1 MNLTIDQQQQ
11 LENLGL
17 NPTPTPQTLPKIN
30 LFPLFSIS
38 GLTLLSIGGLILLKS
53 KNTSYG
59 QIPIS
64 APSSSSQ
71 NQPSPTQ
78 VPKSIQ
84 HYLLASQQAFSSA
97 LQAQSLTT
105 SPSPSNKNAS
115 NATSNNVISYLNQSI
130 IDATAAIKEFPNDYR
145 GFEQRG
151 KIYLSL
157 LDSQPQFLSAAISDY
172 QQAQKLNSS
181 SADLTRQLASLY
193 ARKGDLQ
200 NTLNYLSETV
210 SLEPTKAQN
219 FYDLA
224 KLQQQAG
231 LLPDALN
238 TYNELLPLISD
249 PSQKTQVEAEKTTLE
264 KIIAQ
269 NNLVSPKTSNSESGS
284 PTPQITPILDG
295 NFLQASILSSPIIA
309 TPQISPNISLNNQTD
324 SNSLSGTALL
334 PSGQKQLTLQN
345 SKLTS
350 TSQIYLT
357 ILTGGK
363 NQSLEVLSKSK
374 NSFIVGFQSPLSED
388 VTFKWWIVN

>member
-1 MNLTIDQQQQ
+1 MDFTPNQQQQ

-17 NPTPTPQTLPKIN
+17 KSIPTSPNSNKTN
-30 LFPLFSIS
+30 LIPLFSIS
-38 GLTLLSIGGLILLKS
+38 GLTLLSIGGLILLKTRNS
-53 KNTSYG
+53 SPYG

-64 APSSSSQ
+64 APIS
-71 NQPSPTQ
+71 NTEPAEIPTQ

-84 HYLLASQQAFSSA
+84 HYLLTSQQSFSQA
-97 LQAQSLTT
+97 LTLQATKS
-105 SPSPSNKNAS
+105 SSDDI
-115 NATSNNVISYLNQSI
+115 ISSLNQSI
-130 IDATAAIKEFPNDYR
+130 TSATNAIKEFPADYR
-145 GFEQRG
+145 GYEQRG

-157 LDSQPQFLSAAISDY
+157 LDSQPQLLTAAISDY

-200 NTLNYLSETV
+200 DTLNYLSATV

-231 LLPDALN
+231 LFPDALN
-238 TYNELLPLISD
+238 TYNQLLPLISD
-249 PSQKTQVEAEKTTLE
+249 STQKTQVETEKTTLE

-269 NNLVSPKTSNSESGS
+269 NNIKISTSPTTIPKT
-284 PTPQITPILDG
+284 TPILDG
-295 NFLQASILSSPIIA
+295 NLLQASTLSSPIIA
-309 TPQISPNISLNNQTD
+309 APESSPNISLNNQTD
-324 SNSLSGTALL
+324 SNSLSGTATLF
-334 PSGQKQLTLQN
+334 SNKKQITVKN
-345 SKLTS
+345 SKLTPN
-350 TSQIYLT
+350 SQVYLS

-363 NQSLEVLSKSK
+363 NQSLELLSKSTD
-374 NSFIVGFQSPLSED
+374 SFTAGFQSPLSED